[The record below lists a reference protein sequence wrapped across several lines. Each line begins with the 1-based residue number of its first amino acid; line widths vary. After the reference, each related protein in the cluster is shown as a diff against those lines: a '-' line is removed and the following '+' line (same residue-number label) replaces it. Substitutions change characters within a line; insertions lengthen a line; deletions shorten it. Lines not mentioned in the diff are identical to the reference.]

1 MFKVLF
7 GDVKEGR
14 LMRLPYLG
22 YSLLLTLVA
31 IVLLVVIVLAIGA
44 GEHLVG
50 GNLEQAQNK
59 LREWF
64 TVPFVIIFGLVSVLF
79 TFAGVNIMAKR
90 IRDAGLP
97 GWWMVLAIA
106 ILTGIVST
114 VVSNEAG
121 SGLHTLIWLALLF
134 IPTNTF
140 SKEQSQ

>member
-140 SKEQSQ
+140 SKEQSH